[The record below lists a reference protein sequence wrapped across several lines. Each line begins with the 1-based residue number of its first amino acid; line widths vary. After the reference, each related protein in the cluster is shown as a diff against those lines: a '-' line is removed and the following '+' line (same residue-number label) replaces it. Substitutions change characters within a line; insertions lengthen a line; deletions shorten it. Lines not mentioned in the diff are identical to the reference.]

1 MTRTTITIKNRTTG
15 ESKIVDCGVEFQD
28 YTFVSE
34 CQNKVMKENPGFD
47 FVSRSSVSDKAVN
60 FVRPLTYGF

>member
-1 MTRTTITIKNRTTG
+1 MTTTTVTIKHKVTG
-15 ESKIVDCGVEFQD
+15 ELKTIDCGTEGID

-34 CQNKVMKENPGFD
+34 CTKNVSLQYPEFD
-47 FVSRSSVSDKAVN
+47 FVSRSSVSDHQIN

>member
-1 MTRTTITIKNRTTG
+1 MTKTTVTIKHKITG
-15 ESKIVDCGVEFQD
+15 EIKTVDCGIEFKD

-34 CQNKVMKENPGFD
+34 CTDKVAREYPDYD
-47 FVSRSSVSDKAVN
+47 FVSRSSVSDHSIN